1 MNFHEVRCG
10 PPRSFRVSGKEFRA
24 SALDLSPSSG
34 RANGGGPID
43 GPAPGHHLAGYTGL
57 RPGTSG
63 PRATAELRTRLVM
76 AKARPLSVF
85 VSVLAL
91 LLVGAPALTAQQDAA
106 PFARFPALSPDGG
119 TVAFSW
125 QGDIW
130 TVPVEGGL
138 ATRLTVHEG
147 YDAHPRWSPDGSRL
161 VFTTARFGS
170 EDLFVIGARGE
181 APRRLT
187 YHSAPDGPG
196 SWTPDGRIL
205 FETDR
210 AWQQVEREEE
220 IYTVSAEGGTPDRLL
235 DAVGYTPVMSPDG
248 RFIAFAWGSNSETR
262 KRYRG
267 PANKD
272 LWLYDTEDGSYTQL
286 TTFDGNDQL
295 PRWADARTLFFV
307 SERDGAYNL
316 WRLSI
321 GDDGESA
328 GEPAQVTNFVADGVR
343 HYDVAP
349 GGDRVVIERQ
359 TALFVMS
366 PPAPPQRL
374 EIRVPG
380 DVRFPAVERRTFT
393 SGADE
398 YAVSPDGEHI
408 AFVVRGEIF
417 LTENSDEGSRTV
429 RLTDHAWRD
438 RDVAWLSD
446 RALIFASDR
455 DGDYDLYR
463 LESADPE
470 QPELFLSLKHRVVRL
485 TDTEVEERQPVVSNG
500 GDRLA
505 FLRGRGDLMVAEI
518 EDGGLGAER
527 TLLDGWAGPEGVAWS
542 PDDRYLSYSLP
553 DLDFNAEVYIHP
565 LDGSRE
571 PVNVTQHP
579 KGDGGAVWSRDGSK
593 LAFLSQRNNGD
604 ADVWFVWLREADWE
618 KTQLD
623 WELEEDLRADEE
635 EADTAVAPVEIDFD
649 GIHERLMQVTSLPGN
664 ESDLAISHDGE
675 WLYFVSNRSG
685 RQSFDADQD
694 LHRVK
699 WDGTELEPLTQGGQS
714 PYGVTLGPKGQN
726 LYMMRSG
733 GRIARVA
740 PGNGSPEVIGYSAR
754 MDIEF
759 AEEAAQVFDE
769 AWRVLK
775 DGFYDPDFH
784 GQDWTALRDKY
795 RPWAL
800 QASTRQDFRD
810 VFNWMLGE
818 LNASHLGLYGPD
830 RAETESER
838 TGLLGVE
845 IEPVEDGVR
854 VERVIPRSP
863 ADREF
868 SRLYPGDVIL
878 AVDGRSAAE
887 GNFHALLTD
896 RVNERVILDVRGA
909 DGDEREVVIRPT
921 GSLSSELYDEWV
933 EDRKALTEEYSD
945 GRLGYIHI
953 QGMNWPS
960 FERFERE
967 LVAAGEGKDGLV
979 IDVRFN
985 GGGWTT
991 DYLMAVLTV
1000 RQHAYTVP
1008 RGATEDLENTH
1019 SRFSAHYPFGERL
1032 PLAAWTGPSVA
1043 LCNANSFSN
1052 AEIFSHAYKNLGI
1065 GTLVGTPTFGAVIS
1079 TGGAG
1084 LIDGSFVRL
1093 PFRGWYVKATGENM
1107 ENGPAVPDVIV
1118 PSAPNAREHG
1128 EDEQLRRAV
1137 EVLLGE
1143 IEGS

>member
-1 MNFHEVRCG
+1 
-10 PPRSFRVSGKEFRA
+10 
-24 SALDLSPSSG
+24 
-34 RANGGGPID
+34 
-43 GPAPGHHLAGYTGL
+43 
-57 RPGTSG
+57 
-63 PRATAELRTRLVM
+63 M
-76 AKARPLSVF
+76 AKARLTFVAAILAAVF
-85 VSVLAL
+85 TLPGAL
-91 LLVGAPALTAQQDAA
+91 VAQTGDG
-106 PFARFPALSPDGG
+106 PFARNPALSPDGQ

-130 TVPVEGGL
+130 TVPAEGGT
-138 ATRLTVHEG
+138 AYRLTVHEA
-147 YDAHPRWSPDGSRL
+147 YDSHPRWSPDGSRL
-161 VFTTARFGS
+161 VFVTDRHGS
-170 EDLFVIGARGE
+170 GDLYVIGSRGE

-187 YHSAPDGPG
+187 YHSAPDGPA
-196 SWTPDGRIL
+196 SWMPDGRIL

-210 AWQQVEREEE
+210 TWQQVEREEE
-220 IYTVSAEGGTPDRLL
+220 VYTVSAEGGTPDRLL

-248 RFIAFAWGSNSETR
+248 RFIAFVYGSNSATR

-267 PANKD
+267 PANRD
-272 LWLYDTEDGSYTQL
+272 VWLYDTADGSYTQL

-295 PRWADARTLFFV
+295 PAWADARTLFFV

-316 WRLSI
+316 WRMAV
-321 GDDGESA
+321 DDAGEA
-328 GEPAQVTNFVADGVR
+328 GEPERVTNFAADGVR

-349 GGDRVVIERQ
+349 GGDRVVMERE
-359 TALFVMS
+359 TNLYVMDL
-366 PPAPPQRL
+366 PAPPQRL
-374 EIRVPG
+374 EITVPG
-380 DVRFPAVERRTFT
+380 DIRFPAVERRTFT
-393 SGADE
+393 SGADQ

-408 AFVVRGEIF
+408 ALVVRGEIF
-417 LTENSDEGSRTV
+417 LTKNSDEDSRTV
-429 RLTDHAWRD
+429 RLTDHPWRD

-446 RALIFASDR
+446 HTLIFASDR

-470 QPELFLSLKHRVVRL
+470 QPDLFLTLKHRVERL
-485 TDTEVEERQPVVSNG
+485 TDTDVEERQPVVSNA
-500 GDRLA
+500 GDRVS
-505 FLRGRGDLMVAEI
+505 FLRGRGDLVVAEVDAG
-518 EDGGLGAER
+518 ELRRER
-527 TLLDGWAGPEGVAWS
+527 VLVDGWAGPEEVTWS
-542 PDDRYLSYSLP
+542 PDDRYLAYALP
-553 DLDFNAEVYIHP
+553 DLDFNAELYIHP

-579 KGDGGAVWSRDGSK
+579 KGDGAPVWSRDGSK
-593 LAFLSQRNNGD
+593 LAFVSQRNNGD

-618 KTQLD
+618 KTRLD
-623 WELEEDLRADEE
+623 WELEEDLRGDEAEDEE
-635 EADTAVAPVEIDFD
+635 EGPSPVEIDFD

-664 ESDLAISHDGE
+664 ESDLAISTDGE

-694 LHRVK
+694 LHKVK
-699 WDGTELEPLTQGGQS
+699 WDGTEMEPLTEGGQS
-714 PYGVTLGPKGQN
+714 PYGVTLGPKGQQ

-733 GRIARVA
+733 GRIARLDTERGTTA
-740 PGNGSPEVIGYSAR
+740 MIGYSAR

-759 AEEAAQVFDE
+759 TEEAAQVFDE
-769 AWRVLK
+769 AWRILN

-784 GQDWTALRDKY
+784 GQDWKALRDRY

-810 VFNWMLGE
+810 VFNWMLGD

-845 IEPVEDGVR
+845 INPVAEGAR
-854 VERVIPRSP
+854 VERVIPKSP

-868 SRLYPGDVIL
+868 SRLYEGDVIL
-878 AVDGRSAAE
+878 AVDGESAAA
-887 GNFHALLTD
+887 GNFYALLTD
-896 RVNERVILDVRGA
+896 RVNDRVVLSVRGA

-933 EDRKALTEEYSD
+933 EDRRTLTEKYSD

-967 LVAAGEGKDGLV
+967 LVAAGQGKDGLV
-979 IDVRFN
+979 IDVRYN

-1032 PLAAWTGPSVA
+1032 PLAAWTRPSVA

-1052 AEIFSHAYKNLGI
+1052 AEIFSHAYKHLGL

-1118 PSAPNAREHG
+1118 PEAPNDREHG

-1137 EVLLGE
+1137 DVLLEQIG
-1143 IEGS
+1143 G